1 MIYLPVAQSI
11 KELHLT
17 RGISTALVELA
28 RDEVAETIGRRLAAG
43 DDPLALLGECRDG
56 MALVGERFQA
66 GDYYLSELL
75 LSAEIFKAA
84 AARIEPHLPAARG
97 EMSAGSVV
105 LATMR
110 GDIHDLGKNLLATL
124 LRAHAFE
131 VRDLGV
137 NVEPAELLAAV
148 AETRPDFV
156 GFSALIT
163 TSFESIR
170 DACRRIDAAGLRGS
184 LEILVGGGVTTP
196 ELRDWVGADYH
207 TLDAASGVDYCRA
220 RMRNE

>member
-1 MIYLPVAQSI
+1 MA
-11 KELHLT
+11 
-17 RGISTALVELA
+17 RGLSAAIEEIA
-28 RDEVAETIGRRLAAG
+28 RDEVAETVARRLA
-43 DDPLALLGECRDG
+43 DSEDPLAILAECREG
-56 MALVGERFQA
+56 MSRVGARFQA

-84 AARIEPHLPAARG
+84 VAQIEPRLPSARG
-97 EMSAGSVV
+97 EEPAGTVV

-131 VRDLGV
+131 VHDLGV
-137 NVEPAELLAAV
+137 NVEPSQLVAKV
-148 AETRPDFV
+148 AEIRPDFV

-163 TSFESIR
+163 TSFESIK
-170 DACRRIDAAGLRGS
+170 DACRLIGEAGLRGS

-196 ELRDWVGADYH
+196 ELEKWVGADYQ
-207 TLDAASGVDYCRA
+207 TLDAASGVDYCVA
-220 RMRNE
+220 RMASR